1 MDAFITSFGPKVL
14 PNMNLFLSASWA
26 GWCNDER
33 IQSDL
38 AAISAET
45 NLDEAK
51 QIWSDLQAYMY
62 EESVPVVKFG
72 TTQLCGMSTSDI
84 TGAFVKERLVWV
96 NAHPTA

>member
-1 MDAFITSFGPKVL
+1 
-14 PNMNLFLSASWA
+14 
-26 GWCNDER
+26 
-33 IQSDL
+33 
-38 AAISAET
+38 
-45 NLDEAK
+45 
-51 QIWSDLQAYMY
+51 MY